1 MADVALIAETR
12 NDSGKGVARKLRA
25 VGRIPAILYGK
36 TNEPETIS
44 LDGKEL
50 MELLKHSSA
59 GLNTIFSLK
68 IGKSAKSV
76 MLKEL
81 QRDPVK
87 GAPLHADFYVI
98 DATQSI
104 SVSVHLELEGE
115 PEGVRVEGGL
125 LEQLVHTLTVDCLP
139 DAVPDSLNVDVS
151 GMIVGDML
159 HISDIVLPEGVT
171 VVASSD
177 QGIATVH
184 VKRVEEEPIEE
195 ELEGVE
201 GAEGEEAAAEGE
213 EAAPSED

>member
-1 MADVALIAETR
+1 MADVALMAETR

-25 VGRIPAILYGK
+25 GGRIPAIIYGK
-36 TNEPETIS
+36 ADKTETIS
-44 LDGKEL
+44 LNGKEL
-50 MELLKHSSA
+50 MDSLTESSA

-68 IGKSAKSV
+68 IGKSAKTV

-115 PEGVRVEGGL
+115 PEGVRLEGGL

-139 DAVPDSLNVDVS
+139 DAVPDKLVADVS
-151 GMIVGDML
+151 GMNVGDML

-171 VVASSD
+171 VNASSD

-184 VKRVEEEPIEE
+184 IKRVEEEPIEE
-195 ELEGVE
+195 EVEGVE
-201 GAEGEEAAAEGE
+201 GAEGEEADAEGE
-213 EAAPSED
+213 EAASSDD

>member
-1 MADVALIAETR
+1 MADVALMAETR
-12 NDSGKGVARKLRA
+12 NDSGKGAARKLRA

-104 SVSVHLELEGE
+104 SVSVHVELEGE
-115 PEGVRVEGGL
+115 PAGVRVEGGL
-125 LEQLVHTLTVDCLP
+125 LEQLVHSLTVDCLP
-139 DAVPDSLNVDVS
+139 DAVPDSLTVDVS
-151 GMIVGDML
+151 EMNVGDML
-159 HISDIVLPEGVT
+159 HISDITLPEGV
-171 VVASSD
+171 VVNTASD
-177 QGIATVH
+177 LGIATIH
-184 VKRVEEEPIEE
+184 IKRLEEEPVEEEV
-195 ELEGVE
+195 VE

>member
-36 TNEPETIS
+36 TNEPENIS

-104 SVSVHLELEGE
+104 SVSVHVELEGE
-115 PEGVRVEGGL
+115 PAGVRVEGGL
-125 LEQLVHTLTVDCLP
+125 LEQLMHSLTVDCLP
-139 DAVPDSLNVDVS
+139 DAVPDSLTVDVS
-151 GMIVGDML
+151 EMNVGDML

-171 VVASSD
+171 VNASSD

-184 VKRVEEEPIEE
+184 VKRVEEEPVEE
-195 ELEGVE
+195 EVVE
-201 GAEGEEAAAEGE
+201 GAEGEEADAEGE